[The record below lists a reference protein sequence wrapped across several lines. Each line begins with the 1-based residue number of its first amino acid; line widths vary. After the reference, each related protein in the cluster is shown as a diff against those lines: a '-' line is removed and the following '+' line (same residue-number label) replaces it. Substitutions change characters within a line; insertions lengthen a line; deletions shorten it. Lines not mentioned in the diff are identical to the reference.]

1 MDNHLKSSWKNLRHG
16 SASISRNASATSA
29 KRKWLTDRWY
39 MTSRTDEALK
49 QWHK

>member
-1 MDNHLKSSWKNLRHG
+1 MDNHLKKQLEKLRHG
-16 SASISRNASATSA
+16 SASISRNASVTSA